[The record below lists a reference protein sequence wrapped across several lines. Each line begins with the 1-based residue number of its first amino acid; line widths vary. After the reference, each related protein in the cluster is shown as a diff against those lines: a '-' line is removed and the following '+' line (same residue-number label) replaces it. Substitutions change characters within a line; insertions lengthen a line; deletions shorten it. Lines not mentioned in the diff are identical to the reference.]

1 MKNIGFKFENTY
13 AKLPEIL
20 ATKLVP
26 VPVKKPK
33 LVIFNNRLAI
43 DLGLDV
49 NSVSEDDLTNLFSGN
64 KLPTGSEPLAQAY
77 CGHQFGHF
85 VILGDG
91 RAIVLGEH
99 LTPSGKR
106 IDIQFKGSGRTPY
119 SRSGDGRAAIG
130 PMLREY
136 IISEAMHGL
145 NIPTTRSLA
154 VVATGEMVQREVAL
168 QGAVLTRVASSH
180 LRVGT
185 FQYLAA
191 RQDIKSLKE
200 LVSYTIKRHYPEF
213 INSKN
218 QALELLRIVIKKQA
232 YLIAEWMRVSFIHGV
247 MNTDNMTISG
257 ETIDYGPCAFMDV
270 YDPSTVFSSID
281 KNGRYSYE
289 NQPKILTWNLTRL
302 AETLIPLVHKDQNE
316 AIKLLTEVLQ
326 LIKPVY
332 TNYWLSS
339 MRSKIGLSK
348 EDQDDIN
355 LISQLLN
362 LMKTNKVDFTLC
374 FRYLSKALVGDI
386 KSIKNLFKN
395 DIAFDNW
402 MTLWKERISEESISD
417 EEIASSM
424 NAVNPIYIPRNH
436 KVEEALKAAVFDNNM
451 KPFLKLHD
459 ILKNPYK
466 EIKEFHEYEKPVKNS
481 SVRYKTF
488 CGT

>member
-33 LVIFNNRLAI
+33 LIIFNNRLAK

-49 NSVSEDDLTNLFSGN
+49 NSVTEDDLTNLFSGN
-64 KLPTGSEPLAQAY
+64 KLPAGSEPLAQAY

-85 VILGDG
+85 VMLGDG

-119 SRSGDGRAAIG
+119 SRSGDGRAALG

-257 ETIDYGPCAFMDV
+257 ETIDYGPCAFMDY
-270 YDPSTVFSSID
+270 YDPKTVFSSID
-281 KNGRYSYE
+281 LHGRYAFG
-289 NQPKILTWNLTRL
+289 NQPNIAEWNLARF
-302 AETLIPLVHKDQNE
+302 AESILPLFDLDNKKAVSIAEQEINNFKDIFKNNFTKMMKGKLGLISNEIEDDKLMKDLFQLMFKNE
-316 AIKLLTEVLQ
+316 ADYTNTFVYLMNDSVPQEK
-326 LIKPVY
+326 LIKDK
-332 TNYWLSS
+332 NFIEWKNKWNSRLS
-339 MRSKIGLSK
+339 RNQDIIKAK
-348 EDQDDIN
+348 E
-355 LISQLLN
+355 
-362 LMKTNKVDFTLC
+362 LMT
-374 FRYLSKALVGDI
+374 
-386 KSIKNLFKN
+386 KN
-395 DIAFDNW
+395 
-402 MTLWKERISEESISD
+402 
-417 EEIASSM
+417 
-424 NAVNPIYIPRNH
+424 NPIIIPRNH
-436 KVEEALKAAVFDNNM
+436 LIESALSKAEQGNLDEFNKLILALKEPYKDNGQYTG
-451 KPFLKLHD
+451 
-459 ILKNPYK
+459 LKNPAPQS
-466 EIKEFHEYEKPVKNS
+466 EKK
-481 SVRYKTF
+481 YQTF

>member
-13 AKLPEIL
+13 AKLPDIL
-20 ATKLVP
+20 VTKLVP

-33 LVIFNNRLAI
+33 LIIFNNRLAK

-64 KLPTGSEPLAQAY
+64 KLPSGSEPLAQAY

-85 VILGDG
+85 VMLGDG

-119 SRSGDGRAAIG
+119 SRSGDGRAALG

-257 ETIDYGPCAFMDV
+257 ETIDYGPCAFMDY
-270 YDPSTVFSSID
+270 YDPKTVFSSID
-281 KNGRYSYE
+281 LHGRYAFG
-289 NQPKILTWNLTRL
+289 NQPNIAEWNLARF
-302 AETLIPLVHKDQNE
+302 AESILPLFDLDNKKAVSIAEQEINNFKDIFKNNFTKMMKGKLGLISNEIEDDKLMKDLFQLMFKNE
-316 AIKLLTEVLQ
+316 ADYTNTFVYLMNGSVPQEK
-326 LIKPVY
+326 LIKDK
-332 TNYWLSS
+332 NFIEWKNKWNSRLS
-339 MRSKIGLSK
+339 RNQDIIKAK
-348 EDQDDIN
+348 E
-355 LISQLLN
+355 
-362 LMKTNKVDFTLC
+362 LMT
-374 FRYLSKALVGDI
+374 
-386 KSIKNLFKN
+386 KN
-395 DIAFDNW
+395 
-402 MTLWKERISEESISD
+402 
-417 EEIASSM
+417 
-424 NAVNPIYIPRNH
+424 NPIIIPRNH
-436 KVEEALKAAVFDNNM
+436 LIESALSKAEQGNLDEFNKLILALKDPYKDNGQYTG
-451 KPFLKLHD
+451 
-459 ILKNPYK
+459 LKNPAPQS
-466 EIKEFHEYEKPVKNS
+466 EKK
-481 SVRYKTF
+481 YQTF

>member
-13 AKLPEIL
+13 AKLPDIL
-20 ATKLVP
+20 VTKLVP

-33 LVIFNNRLAI
+33 LIIFNNRLAK

-49 NSVSEDDLTNLFSGN
+49 NSVTEDDLTNLFSGN
-64 KLPTGSEPLAQAY
+64 KLPAGSEPLAQAY

-85 VILGDG
+85 VMLGDG

-119 SRSGDGRAAIG
+119 SRSGDGRAALG

-136 IISEAMHGL
+136 IISEAMHGM

-257 ETIDYGPCAFMDV
+257 ETIDYGPCAFMDY
-270 YDPSTVFSSID
+270 YDPKTVFSSID
-281 KNGRYSYE
+281 LHGRYAFG
-289 NQPKILTWNLTRL
+289 NQPNIAEWNLARF
-302 AETLIPLVHKDQNE
+302 AESILPLFDLDNKKAISIAEQEINNFKDIFKNNFTTMMKGKLGLISNEIEDDKLMKDLFQLMFKNE
-316 AIKLLTEVLQ
+316 ADYTNTFVYLMNGSVPQEK
-326 LIKPVY
+326 LIKDK
-332 TNYWLSS
+332 NFIEWKNKWNSRLS
-339 MRSKIGLSK
+339 RNQDIIKAK
-348 EDQDDIN
+348 E
-355 LISQLLN
+355 
-362 LMKTNKVDFTLC
+362 LMT
-374 FRYLSKALVGDI
+374 
-386 KSIKNLFKN
+386 KN
-395 DIAFDNW
+395 
-402 MTLWKERISEESISD
+402 
-417 EEIASSM
+417 
-424 NAVNPIYIPRNH
+424 NPIIIPRNH
-436 KVEEALKAAVFDNNM
+436 LIESALSKAEQGNLDEFNKLILALKDPYKDNGQYTG
-451 KPFLKLHD
+451 
-459 ILKNPYK
+459 LKNPAPQS
-466 EIKEFHEYEKPVKNS
+466 EKK
-481 SVRYKTF
+481 YQTF

>member
-33 LVIFNNRLAI
+33 LVIFNNRLAK

-85 VILGDG
+85 VMLGDG

-119 SRSGDGRAAIG
+119 SRSGDGRAALG

-257 ETIDYGPCAFMDV
+257 ETIDYGPCAFMDY
-270 YDPSTVFSSID
+270 YDPKTVFSSID
-281 KNGRYSYE
+281 LHGRYAFG
-289 NQPKILTWNLTRL
+289 NQPNIAEWNLARF
-302 AETLIPLVHKDQNE
+302 AEAILPLFDLDNKKAISIAEQEINNFKDIFKNNFTTMMKGKLGLISNENEDDKLMKDLFQLMFENE
-316 AIKLLTEVLQ
+316 ADYTNTFVYLMNGSVPQEK
-326 LIKPVY
+326 LIKDK
-332 TNYWLSS
+332 NFIEWKNKWNSRLS
-339 MRSKIGLSK
+339 RNQDIIKAK
-348 EDQDDIN
+348 E
-355 LISQLLN
+355 
-362 LMKTNKVDFTLC
+362 LMT
-374 FRYLSKALVGDI
+374 
-386 KSIKNLFKN
+386 KN
-395 DIAFDNW
+395 
-402 MTLWKERISEESISD
+402 
-417 EEIASSM
+417 
-424 NAVNPIYIPRNH
+424 NPIIIPRNH
-436 KVEEALKAAVFDNNM
+436 LIESALSKAEQGNLDEFNKLILALKDPYQDNEQ
-451 KPFLKLHD
+451 LTG
-459 ILKNPYK
+459 LKNPAPRS
-466 EIKEFHEYEKPVKNS
+466 EKK
-481 SVRYKTF
+481 YQTF

>member
-20 ATKLVP
+20 TTKLVP

-33 LVIFNNRLAI
+33 LVIFNNRLAK

-85 VILGDG
+85 VMLGDG

-119 SRSGDGRAAIG
+119 SRSGDGRAALG

-200 LVSYTIKRHYPEF
+200 LVNYTIKRHYPEF

-257 ETIDYGPCAFMDV
+257 ETIDYGPCAFMDY
-270 YDPSTVFSSID
+270 YDPKTVFSSID
-281 KNGRYSYE
+281 LHGRYAFG
-289 NQPKILTWNLTRL
+289 NQPNIAEWNLARF
-302 AETLIPLVHKDQNE
+302 AEAILPLFDLDNKKAISIAEQEINNFKDIFKNNFTTMMKGKLGLISNEIEDDKLMKDLFQLMFKNE
-316 AIKLLTEVLQ
+316 ADYTNTFVYLMNGSVPQEK
-326 LIKPVY
+326 LIKDK
-332 TNYWLSS
+332 NFIEWKNKWNSRLS
-339 MRSKIGLSK
+339 RNQDIIKAK
-348 EDQDDIN
+348 E
-355 LISQLLN
+355 
-362 LMKTNKVDFTLC
+362 LMT
-374 FRYLSKALVGDI
+374 
-386 KSIKNLFKN
+386 KN
-395 DIAFDNW
+395 
-402 MTLWKERISEESISD
+402 
-417 EEIASSM
+417 
-424 NAVNPIYIPRNH
+424 NPIIIPRNH
-436 KVEEALKAAVFDNNM
+436 LIESALSKAEQGNLDEFNKLILALKDPYQDNEQ
-451 KPFLKLHD
+451 LTG
-459 ILKNPYK
+459 LKNPAPRS
-466 EIKEFHEYEKPVKNS
+466 EKK
-481 SVRYKTF
+481 YQTF

>member
-33 LVIFNNRLAI
+33 LIIFNNRLAK

-64 KLPTGSEPLAQAY
+64 KLPSGSEPLAQAY

-85 VILGDG
+85 VMLGDG

-119 SRSGDGRAAIG
+119 SRSGDGRAALG

-257 ETIDYGPCAFMDV
+257 ETIDYGPCAFMDY
-270 YDPSTVFSSID
+270 YDPKTVFSSID
-281 KNGRYSYE
+281 LHGRYAFG
-289 NQPKILTWNLTRL
+289 NQPNIAEWNLARF
-302 AETLIPLVHKDQNE
+302 AESILPLFDLDNKKAVSIAEQEINNFKDIFKNNFTKMMKGKLGLISNEIEDDKLMKDLFQLMFKNE
-316 AIKLLTEVLQ
+316 ADYTNTFVYLMNGSVPQEK
-326 LIKPVY
+326 LIKDK
-332 TNYWLSS
+332 NFIEWKNKWNSRLS
-339 MRSKIGLSK
+339 RNQDIIKAK
-348 EDQDDIN
+348 E
-355 LISQLLN
+355 
-362 LMKTNKVDFTLC
+362 LMT
-374 FRYLSKALVGDI
+374 
-386 KSIKNLFKN
+386 KN
-395 DIAFDNW
+395 
-402 MTLWKERISEESISD
+402 
-417 EEIASSM
+417 
-424 NAVNPIYIPRNH
+424 NPIIIPRNH
-436 KVEEALKAAVFDNNM
+436 LIESALSKAEQGNLDEFNKLILALKDPYKDNGQYTG
-451 KPFLKLHD
+451 
-459 ILKNPYK
+459 LKNPAPQS
-466 EIKEFHEYEKPVKNS
+466 EKK
-481 SVRYKTF
+481 YQTF

>member
-13 AKLPEIL
+13 AKLPDIL

-33 LVIFNNRLAI
+33 LIIFNNRLAK

-64 KLPTGSEPLAQAY
+64 KLPVGSEPLAQAY

-85 VILGDG
+85 VMLGDG

-119 SRSGDGRAAIG
+119 SRSGDGRAALG

-257 ETIDYGPCAFMDV
+257 ETIDYGPCAFMDY
-270 YDPSTVFSSID
+270 YDPKTVFSSID
-281 KNGRYSYE
+281 LHGRYAFG
-289 NQPKILTWNLTRL
+289 NQPNIAEWNLARF
-302 AETLIPLVHKDQNE
+302 AEAILPLFDLDNKKAVSIAEQEINNFKDIFKNNFTKMMKGKLGLISNEIEDDKLMKDLFQLMFKNE
-316 AIKLLTEVLQ
+316 ADYTNTFVYLMNGSVPQEK
-326 LIKPVY
+326 LIKDK
-332 TNYWLSS
+332 NFIEWKNKWNSRLS
-339 MRSKIGLSK
+339 RNQDIIKAK
-348 EDQDDIN
+348 E
-355 LISQLLN
+355 
-362 LMKTNKVDFTLC
+362 LMT
-374 FRYLSKALVGDI
+374 
-386 KSIKNLFKN
+386 KN
-395 DIAFDNW
+395 
-402 MTLWKERISEESISD
+402 
-417 EEIASSM
+417 
-424 NAVNPIYIPRNH
+424 NPIIIPRNH
-436 KVEEALKAAVFDNNM
+436 LIESALSKAEQGNLDEFNKLILALKDPYKDNGQYTG
-451 KPFLKLHD
+451 
-459 ILKNPYK
+459 LKNPAPQS
-466 EIKEFHEYEKPVKNS
+466 EKK
-481 SVRYKTF
+481 YQTF

>member
-13 AKLPEIL
+13 AKLPDIL

-33 LVIFNNRLAI
+33 LIIFNNRLAK

-49 NSVSEDDLTNLFSGN
+49 NSVTEDDLTNLFSGN
-64 KLPTGSEPLAQAY
+64 KLPAGSEPLAQAY

-85 VILGDG
+85 VMLGDG

-119 SRSGDGRAAIG
+119 SRSGDGRAALG

-257 ETIDYGPCAFMDV
+257 ETIDYGPCAFMDY
-270 YDPSTVFSSID
+270 YDPKTVFSSID
-281 KNGRYSYE
+281 LHGRYAFG
-289 NQPKILTWNLTRL
+289 NQPNIAEWNLARF
-302 AETLIPLVHKDQNE
+302 AEAILPLFDLDNKKAVSIAEQEINNFKDIFKNNFTKMMKGKLGLISNEIEDDKLMKDLFQLMFENE
-316 AIKLLTEVLQ
+316 ADYTNTFVYLMNGSVPQEK
-326 LIKPVY
+326 LIKDK
-332 TNYWLSS
+332 NFIEWKNKWNSRLS
-339 MRSKIGLSK
+339 RN
-348 EDQDDIN
+348 QDI
-355 LISQLLN
+355 IKAKK
-362 LMKTNKVDFTLC
+362 LMT
-374 FRYLSKALVGDI
+374 
-386 KSIKNLFKN
+386 KN
-395 DIAFDNW
+395 
-402 MTLWKERISEESISD
+402 
-417 EEIASSM
+417 
-424 NAVNPIYIPRNH
+424 NPIIIPRNH
-436 KVEEALKAAVFDNNM
+436 LIESALSKAEQGNLDEFNKLILALKDPYKDNGQYTG
-451 KPFLKLHD
+451 
-459 ILKNPYK
+459 LKNPAPQS
-466 EIKEFHEYEKPVKNS
+466 EKK
-481 SVRYKTF
+481 YQTF

>member
-33 LVIFNNRLAI
+33 LIIFNNRLAK

-49 NSVSEDDLTNLFSGN
+49 NSVTEDDLTNLFSGN
-64 KLPTGSEPLAQAY
+64 KLPSGSEPLAQAY

-85 VILGDG
+85 VMLGDG

-119 SRSGDGRAAIG
+119 SRSGDGRAALG

-145 NIPTTRSLA
+145 KIPTTRSLA

-257 ETIDYGPCAFMDV
+257 ETIDYGPCAFMDY
-270 YDPSTVFSSID
+270 YDPKTVFSSID
-281 KNGRYSYE
+281 LHGRYAFG
-289 NQPKILTWNLTRL
+289 NQPNIAEWNLARF
-302 AETLIPLVHKDQNE
+302 AESILPLFDLDNKKAVSIAEQEINNFKDIFKNNFTKMMKGKLGLISNEIEDDKLMKDLFQLMFKNE
-316 AIKLLTEVLQ
+316 ADYTNTFVYLMNGSVPQEK
-326 LIKPVY
+326 LIKDK
-332 TNYWLSS
+332 NFIEWKNKWNSRLS
-339 MRSKIGLSK
+339 RNQDIIKAK
-348 EDQDDIN
+348 E
-355 LISQLLN
+355 
-362 LMKTNKVDFTLC
+362 LMT
-374 FRYLSKALVGDI
+374 
-386 KSIKNLFKN
+386 KN
-395 DIAFDNW
+395 
-402 MTLWKERISEESISD
+402 
-417 EEIASSM
+417 
-424 NAVNPIYIPRNH
+424 NPIIIPRNH
-436 KVEEALKAAVFDNNM
+436 LIESALSKAEQGNLDEFNKLILALKDPYKDNGQYTG
-451 KPFLKLHD
+451 
-459 ILKNPYK
+459 LKNPAPQS
-466 EIKEFHEYEKPVKNS
+466 EKK
-481 SVRYKTF
+481 YQTF

>member
-13 AKLPEIL
+13 AKLPDIL

-33 LVIFNNRLAI
+33 LIIFNNRLAK

-49 NSVSEDDLTNLFSGN
+49 NSVTEDDLTNLFSGN
-64 KLPTGSEPLAQAY
+64 KLPSGSEPLAQAY

-85 VILGDG
+85 VMLGDG

-99 LTPSGKR
+99 LTPSGNR

-119 SRSGDGRAAIG
+119 SRSGDGRAALG

-257 ETIDYGPCAFMDV
+257 ETIDYGPCAFMDY
-270 YDPSTVFSSID
+270 YDPKTVFSSID
-281 KNGRYSYE
+281 LHGRYAFG
-289 NQPKILTWNLTRL
+289 NQPNIAEWNLARF
-302 AETLIPLVHKDQNE
+302 AESILPLFDLDNKKAVSIAEQEINNFKDIFKNNFTKMMKGKLGLISNEIEDDKLMKDLFQLMFKNE
-316 AIKLLTEVLQ
+316 ADYTNTFVYLMNGSVPQEK
-326 LIKPVY
+326 LIKDK
-332 TNYWLSS
+332 NFIEWKNKWNSRLS
-339 MRSKIGLSK
+339 RNQDIIKAK
-348 EDQDDIN
+348 E
-355 LISQLLN
+355 
-362 LMKTNKVDFTLC
+362 LMT
-374 FRYLSKALVGDI
+374 
-386 KSIKNLFKN
+386 KN
-395 DIAFDNW
+395 
-402 MTLWKERISEESISD
+402 
-417 EEIASSM
+417 
-424 NAVNPIYIPRNH
+424 NPIIIPRNH
-436 KVEEALKAAVFDNNM
+436 LIESALSKAEQGNLDEFNKLILALKDPYKDNGQYTG
-451 KPFLKLHD
+451 
-459 ILKNPYK
+459 LKNPAPQS
-466 EIKEFHEYEKPVKNS
+466 EKK
-481 SVRYKTF
+481 YQTF

>member
-33 LVIFNNRLAI
+33 LIIFNNRLAK

-64 KLPTGSEPLAQAY
+64 KLPSGSEPLAQAY

-85 VILGDG
+85 VMLGDG

-119 SRSGDGRAAIG
+119 SRSGDGRAALG

-257 ETIDYGPCAFMDV
+257 ETIDYGPCAFMDY
-270 YDPSTVFSSID
+270 YDPKTVFSSID
-281 KNGRYSYE
+281 LHGRYAFG
-289 NQPKILTWNLTRL
+289 NQPNIAEWNLARF
-302 AETLIPLVHKDQNE
+302 AEAILPLFDLDNKKAVSIAEQEINNFKDIFKNNFTKMMKGKLGLISNEIEDDKLMKDLFQLMFKNE
-316 AIKLLTEVLQ
+316 ADYTNTFVYLMNGSVPQEK
-326 LIKPVY
+326 LIKDK
-332 TNYWLSS
+332 NFIEWKNKWNSRLS
-339 MRSKIGLSK
+339 RNQDIIKAK
-348 EDQDDIN
+348 E
-355 LISQLLN
+355 
-362 LMKTNKVDFTLC
+362 LMT
-374 FRYLSKALVGDI
+374 
-386 KSIKNLFKN
+386 KN
-395 DIAFDNW
+395 
-402 MTLWKERISEESISD
+402 
-417 EEIASSM
+417 
-424 NAVNPIYIPRNH
+424 NPIIIPRNH
-436 KVEEALKAAVFDNNM
+436 LIESALSKAEQGNLDEFNKLILALKDPYRDNGQYTG
-451 KPFLKLHD
+451 
-459 ILKNPYK
+459 LKNPAPQS
-466 EIKEFHEYEKPVKNS
+466 EKK
-481 SVRYKTF
+481 YQTF

>member
-33 LVIFNNRLAI
+33 LVIFNNRLAK

-64 KLPTGSEPLAQAY
+64 KLPSGSEPLAQAY

-85 VILGDG
+85 VMLGDG

-119 SRSGDGRAAIG
+119 SRSGDGRAALG

-200 LVSYTIKRHYPEF
+200 LVNYTIKRHYPEF

-257 ETIDYGPCAFMDV
+257 ETIDYGPCAFMDY
-270 YDPSTVFSSID
+270 YDPKTVFSSID
-281 KNGRYSYE
+281 LHGRYAFG
-289 NQPKILTWNLTRL
+289 NQPNIAEWNLARF
-302 AETLIPLVHKDQNE
+302 AEAILPLFDLDNKKAVSIAEQEINNFKDIFKNNFTTMMKGKLGLISNEIEDDKLMKDLFQLMFENE
-316 AIKLLTEVLQ
+316 ADYTNTFVYLMNGSVPQEK
-326 LIKPVY
+326 LIKDK
-332 TNYWLSS
+332 NFIEWKNKWNSRLS
-339 MRSKIGLSK
+339 RNQDIIKAK
-348 EDQDDIN
+348 E
-355 LISQLLN
+355 
-362 LMKTNKVDFTLC
+362 LMT
-374 FRYLSKALVGDI
+374 
-386 KSIKNLFKN
+386 KN
-395 DIAFDNW
+395 
-402 MTLWKERISEESISD
+402 
-417 EEIASSM
+417 
-424 NAVNPIYIPRNH
+424 NPIIIPRNH
-436 KVEEALKAAVFDNNM
+436 LIESALSKAEQGNLDEFNKLILALKDPYQDNEQ
-451 KPFLKLHD
+451 LTG
-459 ILKNPYK
+459 LKNPAPRS
-466 EIKEFHEYEKPVKNS
+466 EKK
-481 SVRYKTF
+481 YQTF

>member
-33 LVIFNNRLAI
+33 LIIFNNRLAK

-49 NSVSEDDLTNLFSGN
+49 NSVTEDDLTNLFSGN
-64 KLPTGSEPLAQAY
+64 KLPAGSEPLAQAY

-85 VILGDG
+85 VMLGDG

-119 SRSGDGRAAIG
+119 SRSGDGRAALG

-257 ETIDYGPCAFMDV
+257 ETIDYGPCAFMDY
-270 YDPSTVFSSID
+270 YDPKTVFSSID
-281 KNGRYSYE
+281 LHGRYAFG
-289 NQPKILTWNLTRL
+289 NQPNIAEWNLARF
-302 AETLIPLVHKDQNE
+302 AESILPLFDLDNKKAVSIAEQEINNFKDIFKNNFTKMMKGKLGLISNEIEDDKLMKDLFQLMFKNE
-316 AIKLLTEVLQ
+316 ADYTNTFVYLMNGSVPQEK
-326 LIKPVY
+326 LIKDK
-332 TNYWLSS
+332 NFIEWKNKWNSRLS
-339 MRSKIGLSK
+339 RNQDIIKAK
-348 EDQDDIN
+348 E
-355 LISQLLN
+355 
-362 LMKTNKVDFTLC
+362 LMT
-374 FRYLSKALVGDI
+374 
-386 KSIKNLFKN
+386 KN
-395 DIAFDNW
+395 
-402 MTLWKERISEESISD
+402 
-417 EEIASSM
+417 
-424 NAVNPIYIPRNH
+424 NPIIIPRNH
-436 KVEEALKAAVFDNNM
+436 LIESALSKAEQGNLDEFNKLILALKDPYQDNEQ
-451 KPFLKLHD
+451 LTG
-459 ILKNPYK
+459 LKNPAPQS
-466 EIKEFHEYEKPVKNS
+466 EKK
-481 SVRYKTF
+481 YQTF

>member
-13 AKLPEIL
+13 AKLPDIL

-33 LVIFNNRLAI
+33 LIIFNNRLAK

-49 NSVSEDDLTNLFSGN
+49 NSVTEDNLANLFSGN
-64 KLPTGSEPLAQAY
+64 KLPAGSEPLAQAY

-85 VILGDG
+85 VMLGDG

-119 SRSGDGRAAIG
+119 SRSGDGRAALG

-257 ETIDYGPCAFMDV
+257 ETIDYGPCAFMDY
-270 YDPSTVFSSID
+270 YDPKTVFSSID
-281 KNGRYSYE
+281 LHGRYAFG
-289 NQPKILTWNLTRL
+289 NQPNIAEWNLARF
-302 AETLIPLVHKDQNE
+302 AEAILPLFDLDNKKAVSIAEQEINNFKDIFKNNFTKMMKGKLGLISNEIEDDKLMKDLFQLMFKNE
-316 AIKLLTEVLQ
+316 ADYTNTFVYLMNGSVPQEK
-326 LIKPVY
+326 LIKDK
-332 TNYWLSS
+332 NFIEWKNKWNSRLS
-339 MRSKIGLSK
+339 RNQDIIKAK
-348 EDQDDIN
+348 E
-355 LISQLLN
+355 
-362 LMKTNKVDFTLC
+362 LMT
-374 FRYLSKALVGDI
+374 
-386 KSIKNLFKN
+386 KN
-395 DIAFDNW
+395 
-402 MTLWKERISEESISD
+402 
-417 EEIASSM
+417 
-424 NAVNPIYIPRNH
+424 NPIIIPRNH
-436 KVEEALKAAVFDNNM
+436 LIESALSKAEQGNLDEFNKLILALKDPYKDNGQYTG
-451 KPFLKLHD
+451 
-459 ILKNPYK
+459 LKNPAPQS
-466 EIKEFHEYEKPVKNS
+466 EKK
-481 SVRYKTF
+481 YQTF

>member
-33 LVIFNNRLAI
+33 LIIFNNRLAK

-85 VILGDG
+85 VMLGDG

-119 SRSGDGRAAIG
+119 SRSGDGRAALG

-257 ETIDYGPCAFMDV
+257 ETIDYGPCAFMDY
-270 YDPSTVFSSID
+270 YDPKTVFSSID
-281 KNGRYSYE
+281 LHGRYAFG
-289 NQPKILTWNLTRL
+289 NQPNIAEWNLARF
-302 AETLIPLVHKDQNE
+302 AESILPLFDLDNEKAVSIAEQEINNFKDIFKNNFTKMMKGKLGLISNEIEDDKLMKDLFQLMFKNE
-316 AIKLLTEVLQ
+316 ADYTNTFVYLMNGSVPQEK
-326 LIKPVY
+326 LIKDK
-332 TNYWLSS
+332 NFIEWKNKWNSRLS
-339 MRSKIGLSK
+339 RNQDIIKAK
-348 EDQDDIN
+348 E
-355 LISQLLN
+355 
-362 LMKTNKVDFTLC
+362 LMT
-374 FRYLSKALVGDI
+374 
-386 KSIKNLFKN
+386 KN
-395 DIAFDNW
+395 
-402 MTLWKERISEESISD
+402 
-417 EEIASSM
+417 
-424 NAVNPIYIPRNH
+424 NPIIIPRNH
-436 KVEEALKAAVFDNNM
+436 LIESALSKAEQGNLDEFNKLILALKDPYKDNGQYTG
-451 KPFLKLHD
+451 
-459 ILKNPYK
+459 LKNPAPQS
-466 EIKEFHEYEKPVKNS
+466 EKK
-481 SVRYKTF
+481 YQTF

>member
-13 AKLPEIL
+13 AKLPDIL

-33 LVIFNNRLAI
+33 LIIFNNRLAK

-49 NSVSEDDLTNLFSGN
+49 NSVTEDDLTNLFSGN
-64 KLPTGSEPLAQAY
+64 KLPAGSEPLAQAY

-85 VILGDG
+85 VMLGDG

-119 SRSGDGRAAIG
+119 SRSGDGRAALG

-200 LVSYTIKRHYPEF
+200 LVNYTIKRHYPEF

-257 ETIDYGPCAFMDV
+257 ETIDYGPCAFMDY
-270 YDPSTVFSSID
+270 YDPKTVFSSID
-281 KNGRYSYE
+281 LHGRYAFG
-289 NQPKILTWNLTRL
+289 NQPNIAEWNLARF
-302 AETLIPLVHKDQNE
+302 AEAILPLFDLDNKKAVSIAEQEINNFKDIFKNNFTKMMKGKLGLISNEIEDDKLMKDLFQLMFKNE
-316 AIKLLTEVLQ
+316 ADYTNTFVYLMNGSVPQEK
-326 LIKPVY
+326 LIKDK
-332 TNYWLSS
+332 NFIEWKNKWNSRLS
-339 MRSKIGLSK
+339 RNQDIIKAK
-348 EDQDDIN
+348 E
-355 LISQLLN
+355 
-362 LMKTNKVDFTLC
+362 LMT
-374 FRYLSKALVGDI
+374 
-386 KSIKNLFKN
+386 KN
-395 DIAFDNW
+395 
-402 MTLWKERISEESISD
+402 
-417 EEIASSM
+417 
-424 NAVNPIYIPRNH
+424 NPIIIPRNH
-436 KVEEALKAAVFDNNM
+436 LIESALSKAEQGNLDEFNKLILALKDPYKDNGQYTG
-451 KPFLKLHD
+451 
-459 ILKNPYK
+459 LKNPAPQS
-466 EIKEFHEYEKPVKNS
+466 EKK
-481 SVRYKTF
+481 YQTF

>member
-13 AKLPEIL
+13 AKLPDIL

-33 LVIFNNRLAI
+33 LIIFNNRLAK

-49 NSVSEDDLTNLFSGN
+49 NSVTEDDLTNLFSGN
-64 KLPTGSEPLAQAY
+64 KLPAGSEPLAQAY

-85 VILGDG
+85 VMLGDG

-119 SRSGDGRAAIG
+119 SRSGDGRAALG

-257 ETIDYGPCAFMDV
+257 ETIDYGPCAFMDY
-270 YDPSTVFSSID
+270 YDPKTVFSSID
-281 KNGRYSYE
+281 LHGRYAFG
-289 NQPKILTWNLTRL
+289 NQPNIAEWNLARF
-302 AETLIPLVHKDQNE
+302 AESILSLFDLDNKKAVSIAEQEINNFKDIFKNNFTKMMKGKLGLISNEIEDDKLMKDLFQLMFKNE
-316 AIKLLTEVLQ
+316 ADYTNTFVYLMNGSVPQEK
-326 LIKPVY
+326 LIKDK
-332 TNYWLSS
+332 NFIEWKNKWNSRLS
-339 MRSKIGLSK
+339 RNQDIIKAK
-348 EDQDDIN
+348 E
-355 LISQLLN
+355 
-362 LMKTNKVDFTLC
+362 LMT
-374 FRYLSKALVGDI
+374 
-386 KSIKNLFKN
+386 KN
-395 DIAFDNW
+395 
-402 MTLWKERISEESISD
+402 
-417 EEIASSM
+417 
-424 NAVNPIYIPRNH
+424 NPIIIPRNH
-436 KVEEALKAAVFDNNM
+436 LIESALSKAEQGNLDEFNKLILALKDPYKDNGQYTG
-451 KPFLKLHD
+451 
-459 ILKNPYK
+459 LKNPAPQS
-466 EIKEFHEYEKPVKNS
+466 EKK
-481 SVRYKTF
+481 YQTF

>member
-13 AKLPEIL
+13 AKLPDIL
-20 ATKLVP
+20 VTKLVP

-33 LVIFNNRLAI
+33 LIIFNNRLAK

-49 NSVSEDDLTNLFSGN
+49 NSVTEDDLTNLFSGN
-64 KLPTGSEPLAQAY
+64 KLPSGSEPLAQAY

-85 VILGDG
+85 VMLGDG

-99 LTPSGKR
+99 LTPSGNR

-119 SRSGDGRAAIG
+119 SRSGDGRAALG

-257 ETIDYGPCAFMDV
+257 ETIDYGPCAFMDY
-270 YDPSTVFSSID
+270 YDPKTVFSSID
-281 KNGRYSYE
+281 LHGRYAFG
-289 NQPKILTWNLTRL
+289 NQPNIAEWNLARF
-302 AETLIPLVHKDQNE
+302 AESILPLFDLDNKKAISIAEQEINNFKDIFKNNFTKMMKGKLGLISNEIEDDKLMKDLFQLMFKNE
-316 AIKLLTEVLQ
+316 ADYTNTFVYLMNGSVPQEK
-326 LIKPVY
+326 LIKDK
-332 TNYWLSS
+332 NFIEWKNKWNSRLS
-339 MRSKIGLSK
+339 RNQDIIKAK
-348 EDQDDIN
+348 E
-355 LISQLLN
+355 
-362 LMKTNKVDFTLC
+362 LMT
-374 FRYLSKALVGDI
+374 
-386 KSIKNLFKN
+386 KN
-395 DIAFDNW
+395 
-402 MTLWKERISEESISD
+402 
-417 EEIASSM
+417 
-424 NAVNPIYIPRNH
+424 NPIIIPRNH
-436 KVEEALKAAVFDNNM
+436 LIESALSKAEQGNLDEFNKLILALKDPYKDNGQYTG
-451 KPFLKLHD
+451 
-459 ILKNPYK
+459 LKNPAPQS
-466 EIKEFHEYEKPVKNS
+466 EKK
-481 SVRYKTF
+481 YQTF

>member
-13 AKLPEIL
+13 AKLPDIL

-33 LVIFNNRLAI
+33 LIIFNNRLAK

-49 NSVSEDDLTNLFSGN
+49 NSVTEDDLTNLFSGN
-64 KLPTGSEPLAQAY
+64 KLPAGSEPLAQAY

-85 VILGDG
+85 VMLGDG

-119 SRSGDGRAAIG
+119 SRSGDGRAALG

-257 ETIDYGPCAFMDV
+257 ETIDYGPCAFMDY
-270 YDPSTVFSSID
+270 YDPKTVFSSID
-281 KNGRYSYE
+281 LHGRYAFG
-289 NQPKILTWNLTRL
+289 NQPNIAEWNLARF
-302 AETLIPLVHKDQNE
+302 AEAILPLFDLDNKKAISIAEQEINNFKDIFKNNFTKMMKGKLGLISNEIEDDKLMKDLFQLMFKNE
-316 AIKLLTEVLQ
+316 ADYTNTFVYLMNGSVPQEK
-326 LIKPVY
+326 LIKDK
-332 TNYWLSS
+332 NFIEWKNKWNSRLS
-339 MRSKIGLSK
+339 RNQDIIKAK
-348 EDQDDIN
+348 E
-355 LISQLLN
+355 
-362 LMKTNKVDFTLC
+362 LMT
-374 FRYLSKALVGDI
+374 
-386 KSIKNLFKN
+386 KN
-395 DIAFDNW
+395 
-402 MTLWKERISEESISD
+402 
-417 EEIASSM
+417 
-424 NAVNPIYIPRNH
+424 NPIIIPRNH
-436 KVEEALKAAVFDNNM
+436 LIESALSKAEQGNLDEFNKLILALKDPYKDNGQYTG
-451 KPFLKLHD
+451 
-459 ILKNPYK
+459 LKNPAPQS
-466 EIKEFHEYEKPVKNS
+466 EKK
-481 SVRYKTF
+481 YQTF

>member
-1 MKNIGFKFENTY
+1 MIKQTIDIGFNFENTY
-13 AKLPEIL
+13 INLTKIL
-20 ATKLVP
+20 RQKINP
-26 VPVKKPK
+26 VPVQSPR
-33 LVIFNNRLAI
+33 LVIFNNRLAK
-43 DLGLDV
+43 DLGLNV
-49 NSVSEDDLTNLFSGN
+49 NSVTENDLSNLFSGN

-85 VILGDG
+85 VMLGDG

-119 SRSGDGRAAIG
+119 SRSGDGRAALG

-200 LVSYTIKRHYPEF
+200 LVNYTIKRHYPEF

-257 ETIDYGPCAFMDV
+257 ETIDYGPCAFMDY
-270 YDPSTVFSSID
+270 YDPKTVFSSID
-281 KNGRYSYE
+281 LHGRYAFG
-289 NQPKILTWNLTRL
+289 NQPNIAEWNLARF
-302 AETLIPLVHKDQNE
+302 AEAILPLFDLDNKKAISIAEQEINNFKDIFKNNFTTMMKGKLGLISNEIEDDKLMKDLFQLMFENE
-316 AIKLLTEVLQ
+316 ADYTNTFVYLMNGSVPQEE
-326 LIKPVY
+326 LIKDK
-332 TNYWLSS
+332 NFIEWKNKWNSRLS
-339 MRSKIGLSK
+339 RNQDIIKAK
-348 EDQDDIN
+348 E
-355 LISQLLN
+355 
-362 LMKTNKVDFTLC
+362 LMT
-374 FRYLSKALVGDI
+374 
-386 KSIKNLFKN
+386 KN
-395 DIAFDNW
+395 
-402 MTLWKERISEESISD
+402 
-417 EEIASSM
+417 
-424 NAVNPIYIPRNH
+424 NPIIIPRNH
-436 KVEEALKAAVFDNNM
+436 LIESALSKAEQGNLDEFNKLILALKDPYQDNEQ
-451 KPFLKLHD
+451 LTG
-459 ILKNPYK
+459 LKNPAPRS
-466 EIKEFHEYEKPVKNS
+466 EKK
-481 SVRYKTF
+481 YQTF

>member
-13 AKLPEIL
+13 AKLPDIL
-20 ATKLVP
+20 VTKLVP

-33 LVIFNNRLAI
+33 LIIFNNRLAK

-49 NSVSEDDLTNLFSGN
+49 NSVTEDDLTNLFSGN
-64 KLPTGSEPLAQAY
+64 KLPAGSEPLAQAY

-85 VILGDG
+85 VMLGDG

-119 SRSGDGRAAIG
+119 SRSGDGRAALG

-257 ETIDYGPCAFMDV
+257 ETIDYGPCAFMDY
-270 YDPSTVFSSID
+270 YDPKTVFSSID
-281 KNGRYSYE
+281 LHGRYAFG
-289 NQPKILTWNLTRL
+289 NQPNIAEWNLARF
-302 AETLIPLVHKDQNE
+302 AESILPLFDLDNKKAVSIAEQEINNFKDIFKNNFTKMMKGKLGLISNEIEDDKLMKDLFQLMFKNE
-316 AIKLLTEVLQ
+316 ADYTNTFVYLMNGSVPQEK
-326 LIKPVY
+326 LIKDK
-332 TNYWLSS
+332 NFIEWKNKWNSRLS
-339 MRSKIGLSK
+339 RNQDIIKAK
-348 EDQDDIN
+348 E
-355 LISQLLN
+355 
-362 LMKTNKVDFTLC
+362 LMT
-374 FRYLSKALVGDI
+374 
-386 KSIKNLFKN
+386 KN
-395 DIAFDNW
+395 
-402 MTLWKERISEESISD
+402 
-417 EEIASSM
+417 
-424 NAVNPIYIPRNH
+424 NPIIIPRNH
-436 KVEEALKAAVFDNNM
+436 LIESALSKAEQGNLDEFNKLILALKDPYKDNGQYTG
-451 KPFLKLHD
+451 
-459 ILKNPYK
+459 LKNPAPQS
-466 EIKEFHEYEKPVKNS
+466 EKK
-481 SVRYKTF
+481 YQTF

>member
-13 AKLPEIL
+13 AKLPDIL
-20 ATKLVP
+20 VTKLVP

-33 LVIFNNRLAI
+33 LIIFNNRLAK

-64 KLPTGSEPLAQAY
+64 KLPAGSEPLAQAY

-85 VILGDG
+85 VMLGDG

-119 SRSGDGRAAIG
+119 SRSGDGRAALG

-257 ETIDYGPCAFMDV
+257 ETIDYGPCAFMDY
-270 YDPSTVFSSID
+270 YDPKTVFSSID
-281 KNGRYSYE
+281 LHGRYAFG
-289 NQPKILTWNLTRL
+289 NQPNIAEWNLARF
-302 AETLIPLVHKDQNE
+302 AEAILPLFDLDNKKAISIAEQEINNFKDIFKNNFTKMMKGKLGLISNEIEDDKLMKDLFQLMFKNE
-316 AIKLLTEVLQ
+316 ADYTNTFVYLMNGSVPQEK
-326 LIKPVY
+326 LIKDK
-332 TNYWLSS
+332 NFIEWKNKWNS
-339 MRSKIGLSK
+339 RLSK
-348 EDQDDIN
+348 NQDI
-355 LISQLLN
+355 IKAKE
-362 LMKTNKVDFTLC
+362 LMT
-374 FRYLSKALVGDI
+374 
-386 KSIKNLFKN
+386 KN
-395 DIAFDNW
+395 
-402 MTLWKERISEESISD
+402 
-417 EEIASSM
+417 
-424 NAVNPIYIPRNH
+424 NPIIIPRNH
-436 KVEEALKAAVFDNNM
+436 LIESALSKAEQGNLDEFNKLISALKDPYTDNEQYTG
-451 KPFLKLHD
+451 
-459 ILKNPYK
+459 LKNPAPQS
-466 EIKEFHEYEKPVKNS
+466 EKK
-481 SVRYKTF
+481 YQTF

>member
-33 LVIFNNRLAI
+33 LIIFNNRLAK

-49 NSVSEDDLTNLFSGN
+49 NSVTEDDLTNLFSGN
-64 KLPTGSEPLAQAY
+64 KLPAGSEPLAQAY

-85 VILGDG
+85 VMLGDG

-99 LTPSGKR
+99 LTPSGNR

-119 SRSGDGRAAIG
+119 SRSGDGRAALG

-257 ETIDYGPCAFMDV
+257 ETIDYGPCAFMDY
-270 YDPSTVFSSID
+270 YDPKTVFSSID
-281 KNGRYSYE
+281 LHGRYAFG
-289 NQPKILTWNLTRL
+289 NQPNIAEWNLARF
-302 AETLIPLVHKDQNE
+302 AESILPLFDLDNKKAVSIAEQEINNFKDIFKNNFTKMMKGKLGLISNEIEDDKLMKDLFQLMFKNE
-316 AIKLLTEVLQ
+316 ADYTNTFVYLMNGSVPQEK
-326 LIKPVY
+326 LIKDK
-332 TNYWLSS
+332 NFIEWKNKWNSRLS
-339 MRSKIGLSK
+339 RNQDIIKAK
-348 EDQDDIN
+348 E
-355 LISQLLN
+355 
-362 LMKTNKVDFTLC
+362 LMT
-374 FRYLSKALVGDI
+374 
-386 KSIKNLFKN
+386 KN
-395 DIAFDNW
+395 
-402 MTLWKERISEESISD
+402 
-417 EEIASSM
+417 
-424 NAVNPIYIPRNH
+424 NPIIIPRNH
-436 KVEEALKAAVFDNNM
+436 LIESALSKAEQGNLDEFNKLILALKDPYKDNGQYTG
-451 KPFLKLHD
+451 
-459 ILKNPYK
+459 LKNPAPQS
-466 EIKEFHEYEKPVKNS
+466 EKK
-481 SVRYKTF
+481 YQTF

>member
-13 AKLPEIL
+13 AKLPDIL

-33 LVIFNNRLAI
+33 LIIFNNRLAK

-64 KLPTGSEPLAQAY
+64 KLPAGSEPLAQAY

-85 VILGDG
+85 VMLGDG

-119 SRSGDGRAAIG
+119 SRSGDGRAALG

-257 ETIDYGPCAFMDV
+257 ETIDYGPCAFMDY
-270 YDPSTVFSSID
+270 YDPKTVFSSID
-281 KNGRYSYE
+281 LHGRYAFG
-289 NQPKILTWNLTRL
+289 NQPNIAEWNLARF
-302 AETLIPLVHKDQNE
+302 AEAILPLFDLDNKKAVSIAEQEINNFKDIFKNNFTKMMKGKLGLISNEIEDDKLMKDLFQLMFKNE
-316 AIKLLTEVLQ
+316 ADYTNTFVYLMNGSVPQEK
-326 LIKPVY
+326 LIKDK
-332 TNYWLSS
+332 NFIEWKNKWNSRLS
-339 MRSKIGLSK
+339 RNQDIIKAK
-348 EDQDDIN
+348 E
-355 LISQLLN
+355 
-362 LMKTNKVDFTLC
+362 LMT
-374 FRYLSKALVGDI
+374 
-386 KSIKNLFKN
+386 KN
-395 DIAFDNW
+395 
-402 MTLWKERISEESISD
+402 
-417 EEIASSM
+417 
-424 NAVNPIYIPRNH
+424 NPIIIPRNH
-436 KVEEALKAAVFDNNM
+436 LIESALSKAEQGNLDEFNKLILALKDPYKDNGQYTG
-451 KPFLKLHD
+451 
-459 ILKNPYK
+459 LKNPAPQS
-466 EIKEFHEYEKPVKNS
+466 EKK
-481 SVRYKTF
+481 YQTF

>member
-13 AKLPEIL
+13 AKLPDIL
-20 ATKLVP
+20 VTKLVP

-33 LVIFNNRLAI
+33 LIIFNNRLAK

-49 NSVSEDDLTNLFSGN
+49 NSVTEDDLTNLFSGN
-64 KLPTGSEPLAQAY
+64 KLPAGSEPLAQAY

-85 VILGDG
+85 VMLGDG

-119 SRSGDGRAAIG
+119 SRSGDGRAALG

-191 RQDIKSLKE
+191 RQDIKSLNE

-257 ETIDYGPCAFMDV
+257 ETIDYGPCAFMDY
-270 YDPSTVFSSID
+270 YDPKTVFSSID
-281 KNGRYSYE
+281 LHGRYAFG
-289 NQPKILTWNLTRL
+289 NQPNIAEWNLARF
-302 AETLIPLVHKDQNE
+302 AEAILPLFDLDNKKAVSIAEQEINNFKDIFKNNFTKMMKGKLGLISNEIEDDKLMKDLFQLMFKNE
-316 AIKLLTEVLQ
+316 ADYTNTFVYLMNGSVPQEK
-326 LIKPVY
+326 LIKDK
-332 TNYWLSS
+332 NFIEWKNKWNSRLS
-339 MRSKIGLSK
+339 RNQDIIKAK
-348 EDQDDIN
+348 E
-355 LISQLLN
+355 
-362 LMKTNKVDFTLC
+362 LMT
-374 FRYLSKALVGDI
+374 
-386 KSIKNLFKN
+386 KN
-395 DIAFDNW
+395 
-402 MTLWKERISEESISD
+402 
-417 EEIASSM
+417 
-424 NAVNPIYIPRNH
+424 NPIIIPRNH
-436 KVEEALKAAVFDNNM
+436 LIESALSKAEQGNLDEFNKLILALKDPYKDNGQYTG
-451 KPFLKLHD
+451 
-459 ILKNPYK
+459 LKNPAPQS
-466 EIKEFHEYEKPVKNS
+466 EKK
-481 SVRYKTF
+481 YQTF

>member
-33 LVIFNNRLAI
+33 LIIFNNRLAK

-64 KLPTGSEPLAQAY
+64 KLPSGSEPLAQAY

-85 VILGDG
+85 VMLGDG

-119 SRSGDGRAAIG
+119 SRSGDGRAALG

-136 IISEAMHGL
+136 IISEAMHGM

-257 ETIDYGPCAFMDV
+257 ETIDYGPCAFMDY
-270 YDPSTVFSSID
+270 YDPKTVFSSID
-281 KNGRYSYE
+281 LHGRYAFG
-289 NQPKILTWNLTRL
+289 NQPNIAEWNLARF
-302 AETLIPLVHKDQNE
+302 AESILPLFDLDNKKAISIAEQEINNFKDIFKNNFTKMMKGKLGLISNEIEDDKLMKDLFQLMFKNE
-316 AIKLLTEVLQ
+316 ADYTNTFVYLMNGSVPQEK
-326 LIKPVY
+326 LIKDK
-332 TNYWLSS
+332 NFIEWKNKWNSRLS
-339 MRSKIGLSK
+339 RNQDIIKAK
-348 EDQDDIN
+348 E
-355 LISQLLN
+355 
-362 LMKTNKVDFTLC
+362 LMT
-374 FRYLSKALVGDI
+374 
-386 KSIKNLFKN
+386 KN
-395 DIAFDNW
+395 
-402 MTLWKERISEESISD
+402 
-417 EEIASSM
+417 
-424 NAVNPIYIPRNH
+424 NPIIIPRNH
-436 KVEEALKAAVFDNNM
+436 LIESALSKAEQGNLDEFNKLILALKDPYKDNGQYTG
-451 KPFLKLHD
+451 
-459 ILKNPYK
+459 LKNPAPQS
-466 EIKEFHEYEKPVKNS
+466 EKK
-481 SVRYKTF
+481 YQTF

>member
-13 AKLPEIL
+13 AKLPDIL

-33 LVIFNNRLAI
+33 LIIFNNRLAK

-49 NSVSEDDLTNLFSGN
+49 NSVTEDDLTNLFSGN
-64 KLPTGSEPLAQAY
+64 KLPAGSEPLAQAY

-85 VILGDG
+85 VMLGDG

-119 SRSGDGRAAIG
+119 SRSGDGRAALG

-257 ETIDYGPCAFMDV
+257 ETIDYGPCAFMDY
-270 YDPSTVFSSID
+270 YDPKTVFSSID
-281 KNGRYSYE
+281 LHGRYAFG
-289 NQPKILTWNLTRL
+289 NQPNIAEWNLARF
-302 AETLIPLVHKDQNE
+302 AEAILPLFDLDNKKAVSIAEQEINNFKDIFKNNFTKMMKGKLGLISNEIEDDKLMKDLFQLMFKNE
-316 AIKLLTEVLQ
+316 ADYTNTFVYLMNGSVPQEK
-326 LIKPVY
+326 LIKDK
-332 TNYWLSS
+332 NFIEWKNKWNSRLS
-339 MRSKIGLSK
+339 RNQDIIKAK
-348 EDQDDIN
+348 E
-355 LISQLLN
+355 
-362 LMKTNKVDFTLC
+362 LMT
-374 FRYLSKALVGDI
+374 
-386 KSIKNLFKN
+386 KN
-395 DIAFDNW
+395 
-402 MTLWKERISEESISD
+402 
-417 EEIASSM
+417 
-424 NAVNPIYIPRNH
+424 NPIIIPRNH
-436 KVEEALKAAVFDNNM
+436 LIESALSKAEQGNLDEFNKLILALKDPYKDNGQYTG
-451 KPFLKLHD
+451 
-459 ILKNPYK
+459 LKNPAPQS
-466 EIKEFHEYEKPVKNS
+466 EKK
-481 SVRYKTF
+481 YQTF

>member
-13 AKLPEIL
+13 AKLPDIL
-20 ATKLVP
+20 VTKLVP

-33 LVIFNNRLAI
+33 LIIFNNRLAK

-49 NSVSEDDLTNLFSGN
+49 NSVTEDDLTNLFSGN
-64 KLPTGSEPLAQAY
+64 KLPSGSEPLAQAY

-85 VILGDG
+85 VMLGDG

-119 SRSGDGRAAIG
+119 SRSGDGRAALG

-257 ETIDYGPCAFMDV
+257 ETIDYGPCAFMDY
-270 YDPSTVFSSID
+270 YDPKTVFSSID
-281 KNGRYSYE
+281 LHGRYAFG
-289 NQPKILTWNLTRL
+289 NQPNIAEWNLARF
-302 AETLIPLVHKDQNE
+302 AESILPLFDLDNKKAVSIAEQEINNFKDIFKNNFTKMMKGKLGLISNEIEDDKLMKDLFQLMFKNE
-316 AIKLLTEVLQ
+316 ADYTNTFVYLMNGSVPQEK
-326 LIKPVY
+326 LIKDK
-332 TNYWLSS
+332 NFIEWKNKWNS
-339 MRSKIGLSK
+339 RLSK
-348 EDQDDIN
+348 NQDI
-355 LISQLLN
+355 IKAKE
-362 LMKTNKVDFTLC
+362 LMT
-374 FRYLSKALVGDI
+374 
-386 KSIKNLFKN
+386 KN
-395 DIAFDNW
+395 
-402 MTLWKERISEESISD
+402 
-417 EEIASSM
+417 
-424 NAVNPIYIPRNH
+424 NPIIIPRNH
-436 KVEEALKAAVFDNNM
+436 LIESALSKAEQGNLDEFNKLILALKDPYKDNGQYTG
-451 KPFLKLHD
+451 
-459 ILKNPYK
+459 LKNPAPQS
-466 EIKEFHEYEKPVKNS
+466 EKK
-481 SVRYKTF
+481 YQTF

>member
-1 MKNIGFKFENTY
+1 MKNIGFRFENTY

-33 LVIFNNRLAI
+33 LVIFNNRLAK

-85 VILGDG
+85 VMLGDG

-119 SRSGDGRAAIG
+119 SRSGDGRAALG

-200 LVSYTIKRHYPEF
+200 LVNYTIKRHYPEF
-213 INSKN
+213 IHSKN

-257 ETIDYGPCAFMDV
+257 ETIDYGPCAFMDY
-270 YDPSTVFSSID
+270 YDTKTVFSSID
-281 KNGRYSYE
+281 LHGRYAFG
-289 NQPKILTWNLTRL
+289 NQPNIVEWNLARF
-302 AETLIPLVHKDQNE
+302 AEAILPLFDLDNKKAISIAEQEINNFKDIFKNNFTTMMKGKLGLISNEIEDDKLMKDLFQLMFENE
-316 AIKLLTEVLQ
+316 ADYTNTFVYLMNGSVPQEK
-326 LIKPVY
+326 LIKDK
-332 TNYWLSS
+332 NFIEWKNKWNSRLS
-339 MRSKIGLSK
+339 RNQDIIKAK
-348 EDQDDIN
+348 E
-355 LISQLLN
+355 
-362 LMKTNKVDFTLC
+362 LMT
-374 FRYLSKALVGDI
+374 
-386 KSIKNLFKN
+386 KN
-395 DIAFDNW
+395 
-402 MTLWKERISEESISD
+402 
-417 EEIASSM
+417 
-424 NAVNPIYIPRNH
+424 NPIIIPRNH
-436 KVEEALKAAVFDNNM
+436 LIESALSKAEQGNLDEFNKLILALKDPYQDNEQ
-451 KPFLKLHD
+451 LTG
-459 ILKNPYK
+459 LKNPAARS
-466 EIKEFHEYEKPVKNS
+466 EKK
-481 SVRYKTF
+481 YQTF

>member
-13 AKLPEIL
+13 VKLPEIL

-33 LVIFNNRLAI
+33 LVIFNNRLAK

-85 VILGDG
+85 VMLGDG

-119 SRSGDGRAAIG
+119 SRSGDGRAALG

-200 LVSYTIKRHYPEF
+200 LVNYTIKRHYPEF

-257 ETIDYGPCAFMDV
+257 ETIDYGPCAFMDY
-270 YDPSTVFSSID
+270 YDPKTVFSSID
-281 KNGRYSYE
+281 LHGRYAFG
-289 NQPKILTWNLTRL
+289 NQPNIAEWNLARF
-302 AETLIPLVHKDQNE
+302 AEAILPLFDLDNKKAISIAEQEINNFKDIFKNNFTTMMKGKLGLISNEIEDDKLMKDLFQLMFENE
-316 AIKLLTEVLQ
+316 ADYTNTFVYLMNGSVPQEE
-326 LIKPVY
+326 LIKDK
-332 TNYWLSS
+332 NFIEWKNKWNSRLS
-339 MRSKIGLSK
+339 RNQDIIKAK
-348 EDQDDIN
+348 E
-355 LISQLLN
+355 
-362 LMKTNKVDFTLC
+362 LMT
-374 FRYLSKALVGDI
+374 
-386 KSIKNLFKN
+386 KN
-395 DIAFDNW
+395 
-402 MTLWKERISEESISD
+402 
-417 EEIASSM
+417 
-424 NAVNPIYIPRNH
+424 NPIIIPRNH
-436 KVEEALKAAVFDNNM
+436 LIESALSKAEQGNLDEFNKLILALKDPYQDNEQ
-451 KPFLKLHD
+451 LTG
-459 ILKNPYK
+459 LKNPAARS
-466 EIKEFHEYEKPVKNS
+466 EKK
-481 SVRYKTF
+481 YQTF

>member
-13 AKLPEIL
+13 AKLPDIL
-20 ATKLVP
+20 VTKLVP

-33 LVIFNNRLAI
+33 LVIFNNRLAK

-49 NSVSEDDLTNLFSGN
+49 NSVTEDDLTNLFSGN
-64 KLPTGSEPLAQAY
+64 KLPSGSEPLAQAY

-85 VILGDG
+85 VMLGDG

-99 LTPSGKR
+99 LTPSGNR

-119 SRSGDGRAAIG
+119 SRSGDGRAALG

-145 NIPTTRSLA
+145 KIPTTRSLA

-257 ETIDYGPCAFMDV
+257 ETIDYGPCAFMDY
-270 YDPSTVFSSID
+270 YDPKTVFSSID
-281 KNGRYSYE
+281 LHGRYAFG
-289 NQPKILTWNLTRL
+289 NQPNIAEWNLARF
-302 AETLIPLVHKDQNE
+302 AESILPLFDLDNKKAVSIAEQEINNFKDIFKNNFTKMMKGKLGLISNEIEDDKLMKDLFQLMFKNE
-316 AIKLLTEVLQ
+316 ADYTNTFVYLMNGSVPQEK
-326 LIKPVY
+326 LIKDK
-332 TNYWLSS
+332 NFIEWKNKWNSRLS
-339 MRSKIGLSK
+339 RNQDIIKAK
-348 EDQDDIN
+348 E
-355 LISQLLN
+355 
-362 LMKTNKVDFTLC
+362 LMT
-374 FRYLSKALVGDI
+374 
-386 KSIKNLFKN
+386 KN
-395 DIAFDNW
+395 
-402 MTLWKERISEESISD
+402 
-417 EEIASSM
+417 
-424 NAVNPIYIPRNH
+424 NPIIIPRNH
-436 KVEEALKAAVFDNNM
+436 LIESAISKAEQGNLDEFNKLILALKDPYQDNEQ
-451 KPFLKLHD
+451 LTG
-459 ILKNPYK
+459 LKNPAPRS
-466 EIKEFHEYEKPVKNS
+466 EKK
-481 SVRYKTF
+481 YQTF

>member
-1 MKNIGFKFENTY
+1 MKNIGFRFENTY

-33 LVIFNNRLAI
+33 LVIFNNRLAK

-85 VILGDG
+85 VMLGDG

-119 SRSGDGRAAIG
+119 SRSGDGRAALG

-200 LVSYTIKRHYPEF
+200 LVNYTIKRHYPEF

-257 ETIDYGPCAFMDV
+257 ETIDYGPCAFMDY
-270 YDPSTVFSSID
+270 YDPKTVFSSID
-281 KNGRYSYE
+281 LHGRYAFG
-289 NQPKILTWNLTRL
+289 NQPNIAEWNLARF
-302 AETLIPLVHKDQNE
+302 AEAILPLFDLDNKKAISIAEQEINNFKDIFKNNFTTMMKGKLGLISNEIEDDKLMKDLFQLMFENE
-316 AIKLLTEVLQ
+316 ADYTNTFVYLMNGSVPQEK
-326 LIKPVY
+326 LIKDK
-332 TNYWLSS
+332 NFIEWKNKWNSRLS
-339 MRSKIGLSK
+339 RNQDIIKAK
-348 EDQDDIN
+348 E
-355 LISQLLN
+355 
-362 LMKTNKVDFTLC
+362 LMT
-374 FRYLSKALVGDI
+374 
-386 KSIKNLFKN
+386 KN
-395 DIAFDNW
+395 
-402 MTLWKERISEESISD
+402 
-417 EEIASSM
+417 
-424 NAVNPIYIPRNH
+424 NPIIIPRNH
-436 KVEEALKAAVFDNNM
+436 LIESALSKAEQGNLDEFNKLILALKDPYQDNEQ
-451 KPFLKLHD
+451 LTG
-459 ILKNPYK
+459 LKNPAPRS
-466 EIKEFHEYEKPVKNS
+466 EKK
-481 SVRYKTF
+481 YQTF

>member
-33 LVIFNNRLAI
+33 LIIFNNRLAK

-85 VILGDG
+85 VMLGDG

-119 SRSGDGRAAIG
+119 SRSGDGRAALG

-136 IISEAMHGL
+136 IISEAMHGM

-257 ETIDYGPCAFMDV
+257 ETIDYGPCAFMDY
-270 YDPSTVFSSID
+270 YDPKTVFSSID
-281 KNGRYSYE
+281 LHGRYAFG
-289 NQPKILTWNLTRL
+289 NQPNIAEWNLARF
-302 AETLIPLVHKDQNE
+302 AESILPLFDLDNKKAVSIAEQEINNFKDIFKNNFTKMMKGKLGLISNEIEDDKLMKDLFQLMFKNE
-316 AIKLLTEVLQ
+316 ADYTNTFVYLMNGSVPQEK
-326 LIKPVY
+326 LIKDK
-332 TNYWLSS
+332 NFIEWKNKWNSRLS
-339 MRSKIGLSK
+339 RNQDIIKAK
-348 EDQDDIN
+348 E
-355 LISQLLN
+355 
-362 LMKTNKVDFTLC
+362 LMT
-374 FRYLSKALVGDI
+374 
-386 KSIKNLFKN
+386 KN
-395 DIAFDNW
+395 
-402 MTLWKERISEESISD
+402 
-417 EEIASSM
+417 
-424 NAVNPIYIPRNH
+424 NPIIIPRNH
-436 KVEEALKAAVFDNNM
+436 LIESALSKAEQGNLDEFNKLILALKDPYKDNGQYTG
-451 KPFLKLHD
+451 
-459 ILKNPYK
+459 LKNPAPQS
-466 EIKEFHEYEKPVKNS
+466 EKK
-481 SVRYKTF
+481 YQTF

>member
-1 MKNIGFKFENTY
+1 MKNIGFRFENTY

-33 LVIFNNRLAI
+33 LVIFNNRLAK

-85 VILGDG
+85 VMLGDG

-119 SRSGDGRAAIG
+119 SRSGDGRAALG

-200 LVSYTIKRHYPEF
+200 LVNYTIKRHYPEF

-257 ETIDYGPCAFMDV
+257 ETIDYGPCAFMDY
-270 YDPSTVFSSID
+270 YDPKTVFSSID
-281 KNGRYSYE
+281 LHGRYAFG
-289 NQPKILTWNLTRL
+289 NQPNIAEWNLARF
-302 AETLIPLVHKDQNE
+302 AEAILPLFDLDNKKAISIAEQEINNFKDIFKNHFTTMMKGKLGLISNEIDDDKLMKDLFQLMFENE
-316 AIKLLTEVLQ
+316 ADYTNTFVYLMNGSVPQEK
-326 LIKPVY
+326 LIKDK
-332 TNYWLSS
+332 NFIEWKNKWNSRLS
-339 MRSKIGLSK
+339 RNQDIIKAK
-348 EDQDDIN
+348 E
-355 LISQLLN
+355 
-362 LMKTNKVDFTLC
+362 LMT
-374 FRYLSKALVGDI
+374 
-386 KSIKNLFKN
+386 KN
-395 DIAFDNW
+395 
-402 MTLWKERISEESISD
+402 
-417 EEIASSM
+417 
-424 NAVNPIYIPRNH
+424 NPIIIPRNH
-436 KVEEALKAAVFDNNM
+436 LIESALSKAEQGNLDEFNKLILALKDPYQDNEQ
-451 KPFLKLHD
+451 LTG
-459 ILKNPYK
+459 LKNPAARS
-466 EIKEFHEYEKPVKNS
+466 EKK
-481 SVRYKTF
+481 YQTF

>member
-13 AKLPEIL
+13 AKLPDIL

-33 LVIFNNRLAI
+33 LIIFNNRLAK

-49 NSVSEDDLTNLFSGN
+49 NSVTEDDLTNLFSGN
-64 KLPTGSEPLAQAY
+64 KLPAGSEPLAQAY

-85 VILGDG
+85 VMLGDG

-99 LTPSGKR
+99 LTPSGNR

-119 SRSGDGRAAIG
+119 SRSGDGRAALG

-257 ETIDYGPCAFMDV
+257 ETIDYGPCAFMDY
-270 YDPSTVFSSID
+270 YDPKTVFSSID
-281 KNGRYSYE
+281 LHGRYAFG
-289 NQPKILTWNLTRL
+289 NQPNIAEWNLARF
-302 AETLIPLVHKDQNE
+302 AEAILPLFDLDNKKAVSIAEQEINNFKDIFKNNFTKMMKGKLGLISNEIEDDKLMKDLFQLMFKNE
-316 AIKLLTEVLQ
+316 ADYTNTFVYLMNGSVPQEK
-326 LIKPVY
+326 LIKDK
-332 TNYWLSS
+332 NFIEWKNKWNSRLS
-339 MRSKIGLSK
+339 RNQDIIKAK
-348 EDQDDIN
+348 E
-355 LISQLLN
+355 
-362 LMKTNKVDFTLC
+362 LMT
-374 FRYLSKALVGDI
+374 
-386 KSIKNLFKN
+386 KN
-395 DIAFDNW
+395 
-402 MTLWKERISEESISD
+402 
-417 EEIASSM
+417 
-424 NAVNPIYIPRNH
+424 NPIIIPRNH
-436 KVEEALKAAVFDNNM
+436 LIESALSKAEQGNLDEFNKLILALKDPYKDNGQYTG
-451 KPFLKLHD
+451 
-459 ILKNPYK
+459 LKNPAPQS
-466 EIKEFHEYEKPVKNS
+466 EKK
-481 SVRYKTF
+481 YQTF

>member
-13 AKLPEIL
+13 AKLPDIL

-33 LVIFNNRLAI
+33 LIIFNNRLAK

-64 KLPTGSEPLAQAY
+64 KLPSGSEPLAQAY

-85 VILGDG
+85 VMLGDG

-119 SRSGDGRAAIG
+119 SRSGDGRAALG

-257 ETIDYGPCAFMDV
+257 ETIDYGPCAFMDY
-270 YDPSTVFSSID
+270 YDPKTVFSSID
-281 KNGRYSYE
+281 LHGRYAFG
-289 NQPKILTWNLTRL
+289 NQPNIAEWNLARF
-302 AETLIPLVHKDQNE
+302 AESILPLFDLDNKKAVSIAEQEINNFKDIFKNNFTKMMKGKLGLISNEIEDDKLMKDLFQLMFKNE
-316 AIKLLTEVLQ
+316 ADYTNTFVYLMNGSVPQEK
-326 LIKPVY
+326 LIKDKNFIEWKNKWNSRLS
-332 TNYWLSS
+332 TNQDII
-339 MRSKIGLSK
+339 KAK
-348 EDQDDIN
+348 E
-355 LISQLLN
+355 
-362 LMKTNKVDFTLC
+362 LMT
-374 FRYLSKALVGDI
+374 
-386 KSIKNLFKN
+386 KN
-395 DIAFDNW
+395 
-402 MTLWKERISEESISD
+402 
-417 EEIASSM
+417 
-424 NAVNPIYIPRNH
+424 NPIIIPRNH
-436 KVEEALKAAVFDNNM
+436 LIESALSKAEQGNLEEFNKLILALKDPYKDNGQYTG
-451 KPFLKLHD
+451 
-459 ILKNPYK
+459 LKNPAPQS
-466 EIKEFHEYEKPVKNS
+466 EKK
-481 SVRYKTF
+481 YQTF

>member
-33 LVIFNNRLAI
+33 LIIFNNRLAK

-49 NSVSEDDLTNLFSGN
+49 NSVTEDDLTNLFSGN
-64 KLPTGSEPLAQAY
+64 KLPAGSEPLAQAY

-85 VILGDG
+85 VMLGDG

-119 SRSGDGRAAIG
+119 SRSGDGRAALG

-257 ETIDYGPCAFMDV
+257 ETIDYGPCAFMDY
-270 YDPSTVFSSID
+270 YDPKTVFSSID
-281 KNGRYSYE
+281 LHGRYAFG
-289 NQPKILTWNLTRL
+289 NQPNIAEWNLARF
-302 AETLIPLVHKDQNE
+302 AEAILPLFDLDNKKAVSIAEQEINNFKDIFKNNFTKMMKGKLGLISNEIEDDKLMKDLFQLMFKNE
-316 AIKLLTEVLQ
+316 ADYTNTFVYLMNGSVPQEK
-326 LIKPVY
+326 LIKDK
-332 TNYWLSS
+332 NFIEWKNKWNSRLS
-339 MRSKIGLSK
+339 RNQDIIKAK
-348 EDQDDIN
+348 E
-355 LISQLLN
+355 
-362 LMKTNKVDFTLC
+362 LMT
-374 FRYLSKALVGDI
+374 
-386 KSIKNLFKN
+386 KN
-395 DIAFDNW
+395 
-402 MTLWKERISEESISD
+402 
-417 EEIASSM
+417 
-424 NAVNPIYIPRNH
+424 NPIIIPRNH
-436 KVEEALKAAVFDNNM
+436 LIESALSKAEQGNLDEFNKLILALKDPYKDNGQYTG
-451 KPFLKLHD
+451 
-459 ILKNPYK
+459 LKNPAPQS
-466 EIKEFHEYEKPVKNS
+466 EKK
-481 SVRYKTF
+481 YQTF